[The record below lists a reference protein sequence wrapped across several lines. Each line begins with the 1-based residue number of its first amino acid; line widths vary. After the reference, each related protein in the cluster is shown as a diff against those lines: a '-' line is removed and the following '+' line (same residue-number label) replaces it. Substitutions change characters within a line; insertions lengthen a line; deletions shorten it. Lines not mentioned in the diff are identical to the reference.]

1 MQSNII
7 HPFELSRMS
16 INRRHNNLLKTSTV
30 ARADRTVTLL
40 ELTTLDAVHQY
51 TSAAMSW
58 VALSNVSRLPM
69 AFASSDNNGPNWYP
83 FLNHSTVGVGRP
95 RTTHSRKK
103 LSRSLTDVLEGEMV
117 MVGERAGWVKVERVC
132 QSTVCKLGLQYD
144 RRMCTSIGYKV
155 KTWGKFVLHFMP
167 SLRKSYS
174 AVSDELPTCLPN
186 KKMKFS
192 IPYSMLVV
200 LLMLLSDNS
209 SSTVSSVSGTIHCI
223 FVITVRLGSLPQCLH
238 LPSSV

>member
-7 HPFELSRMS
+7 RPFELSRMS

-51 TSAAMSW
+51 TSAMSW
-58 VALSNVSRLPM
+58 VALSNVSRSPM
-69 AFASSDNNGPNWYP
+69 GSTPSGKNRYP
-83 FLNHSTVGVGRP
+83 FLNHSTLGEGRP
-95 RTTHSRKK
+95 RVTHRREK
-103 LSRSLTDVLEGEMV
+103 LSPSLTDVLEGEMV

-132 QSTVCKLGLQYD
+132 QSTVCKLGLQYV
-144 RRMCTSIGYKV
+144 RRMCTSIGHRV
-155 KTWGKFVLHFMP
+155 KTWGKFALHFMP